1 MLVTPAAAT
10 HRARGRVIH
19 VAGFSHLLFHYIHR
33 RIAQDKKILNAHNLY
48 NPGSQS
54 SKNNNQHTPYVRLR
68 EGYMFGACFSC
79 ALVWF
84 EGDLHSL
91 YLHTQINICSYTLI
105 KQFQDTQS
113 LPLFADSRYVTWTT
127 AHCLTVFHK
136 PSMVVQ
142 SMDETDLKQSRCF
155 EVSTSA
161 SFVYQLN

>member
-91 YLHTQINICSYTLI
+91 YLHTDKYMFIHTNKAVSRHSISSTFCRQPVRDMDDSTL
-105 KQFQDTQS
+105 S
-113 LPLFADSRYVTWTT
+113 HS
-127 AHCLTVFHK
+127 
-136 PSMVVQ
+136 
-142 SMDETDLKQSRCF
+142 
-155 EVSTSA
+155 VSQTIDGCTEHG
-161 SFVYQLN
+161 